1 MTTRV
6 AVLGSAGFIGR
17 VITSELN
24 GVGDG
29 VAVQT
34 MVRTLP
40 KLGVKHASIMHV
52 GDVRDADSVRAAVR
66 GARAVVHAA
75 SYVGYDPELCESTNV
90 CGTRNVVAAC
100 RAEGVEQVVY
110 MSTASVYGSGPH
122 RGASEEDLAVAPKS
136 ALSRSRA
143 DAELMILDAG
153 GAVFRPDMV
162 FGDGD
167 RWFGPGLA
175 RFTAAIG
182 GLVDGGAARMSM
194 IHVDDLATIVARTV
208 LSPQIVTGPLN
219 ASYEKPNTVREM
231 TTLLNGLGMWN
242 SNLPSL
248 ERSEAL
254 TTALAEGFT
263 ERQFELLTTDHWFD
277 ATRLN
282 STLGSDP
289 ASRFSLRPSD
299 LDWYRSVLT

>member
-1 MTTRV
+1 MSTLVTTRV

-17 VITSELN
+17 VVTSELN

-40 KLGVKHASIMHV
+40 KLRVDHASIVHV

-75 SYVGYDPELCESTNV
+75 SYVGYDPKLCENINV
-90 CGTRNVVAAC
+90 CGTKNVVAAC
-100 RAEGVEQVVY
+100 SAEGVEQVVY

-122 RGASEEDLAVAPKS
+122 RGASEADLAVAPKS

-153 GAVFRPDMV
+153 GAVLRPDMV

-167 RWFGPGLA
+167 RWFGPGLG
-175 RFTAAIG
+175 R
-182 GLVDGGAARMSM
+182 VS
-194 IHVDDLATIVARTV
+194 
-208 LSPQIVTGPLN
+208 
-219 ASYEKPNTVREM
+219 
-231 TTLLNGLGMWN
+231 
-242 SNLPSL
+242 
-248 ERSEAL
+248 
-254 TTALAEGFT
+254 
-263 ERQFELLTTDHWFD
+263 
-277 ATRLN
+277 
-282 STLGSDP
+282 
-289 ASRFSLRPSD
+289 
-299 LDWYRSVLT
+299 

>member
-1 MTTRV
+1 VTTRV

-17 VITSELN
+17 VITSALN

-40 KLGVKHASIMHV
+40 KLRVDHAPIVRV

-66 GARAVVHAA
+66 GARAVVHTA

-90 CGTRNVVAAC
+90 CGTKNVVAAC

-122 RGASEEDLAVAPKS
+122 RGASEEQAVLPKS
-136 ALSRSRA
+136 VLSRSRA
-143 DAELMILDAG
+143 DAELMVLDAG
-153 GAVFRPDMV
+153 GAVLRPDMV

-167 RWFGPGLA
+167 RWFGSGLA

-208 LSPQIVTGPLN
+208 LSPQIMAGPFN
-219 ASYEKPNTVREM
+219 VAYEKPNTVREM
-231 TTLLNGLGMWN
+231 AALLNGLGMWN

-254 TTALAEGFT
+254 TTALARGFT

-277 ATRLN
+277 ATSLN
-282 STLGSDP
+282 LTIGADP
-289 ASRFSLRPSD
+289 ASDLSLRPSD